1 MPLLHRQR
9 STPERRRKHR
19 SKGKRCA
26 VVSVAHG
33 APFERSN
40 ISHTTHKE
48 KKTMFQYM
56 HYLFNETEIRF
67 YRKYKLFPDE
77 LFQQL
82 QNLGFSRESFKP
94 IQKEMDRLFLLQKE
108 ESTWTKAD
116 CDPFTGSPT

>member
-1 MPLLHRQR
+1 
-9 STPERRRKHR
+9 
-19 SKGKRCA
+19 